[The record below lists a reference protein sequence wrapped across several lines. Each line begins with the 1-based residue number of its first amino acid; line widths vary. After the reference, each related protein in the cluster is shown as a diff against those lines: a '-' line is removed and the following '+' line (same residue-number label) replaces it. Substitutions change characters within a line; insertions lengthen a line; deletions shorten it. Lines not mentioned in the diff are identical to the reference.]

1 MNTNAELRDV
11 CMDTRQQS
19 STNMT
24 LPGNNKEAAP
34 HMLENQII
42 FPFQPALGSI
52 LLEDYGERSS
62 TSVLVR
68 LQKGRVSDS
77 KGGGL
82 LDEEL

>member
-42 FPFQPALGSI
+42 FPF
-52 LLEDYGERSS
+52 
-62 TSVLVR
+62 
-68 LQKGRVSDS
+68 
-77 KGGGL
+77 
-82 LDEEL
+82 